1 MSVSTIFFF
10 TKALTSRHIHSAIQ
24 TIQKVK
30 YYVNKAART
39 KINAY
44 PQHTKIHAKAAD
56 SDKMFVPRS
65 ISIFD
70 TSVSEARL
78 VVALQS

>member
-1 MSVSTIFFF
+1 MSVLFFF
-10 TKALTSRHIHSAIQ
+10 TKALTYRHIHTAIQ

-44 PQHTKIHAKAAD
+44 PQHTKFHAKAAD
-56 SDKMFVPRS
+56 LDKMFVPRS

-70 TSVSEARL
+70 TAASEARL